1 MIKIKISSEWNI
13 PGWNY
18 FKIILNSFKK
28 TVKPWFRSLFSNFIT
43 LNLWEYIVDR
53 GDQFGQLMRKR
64 SSTNCVSDKSKNVHM
79 KIANRLK
86 TE

>member
-28 TVKPWFRSLFSNFIT
+28 N
-43 LNLWEYIVDR
+43 
-53 GDQFGQLMRKR
+53 GQALI
-64 SSTNCVSDKSKNVHM
+64 SKFFF
-79 KIANRLK
+79 
-86 TE
+86 